1 MSQAIAPPAR
11 PAADVAATPPP
22 AGTLAGPRP
31 LGYFERSLPPA
42 LILGTFFVVT
52 LPMAALVRLTSTGV
66 VVWVYLW
73 LFGMT
78 HFVLTLTVYMQSRNL
93 RHFAAT
99 WRNRLLFFAVPVAIF
114 VAFDLL
120 HAFRIG
126 ATFPLFALWF
136 WGAVRLLDFNHFN
149 RQSFGV
155 YQLFKARTGVRFPA
169 GLKRTED
176 GFFAALT
183 GLLFVTF
190 LSGGLCPLLQPG
202 GWLTVADLGR
212 GLSDPVLPLD
222 VLQAATVAGIVA
234 GFALLLVSVA
244 GLVRTWRAAGRP
256 GGLAMALA
264 YLGFQ
269 AAGAVMAVVS
279 FPLYIAALA
288 IHYVEYHV
296 LMAPR
301 CFRSRLD
308 EASRLDRWYGRARAN
323 RALFY
328 AAVVGV
334 AALVTACAAAGMGVM
349 GRYPEVF
356 TEPVGYLA
364 LIAVFDGLFVFH
376 YFVEMLIWR
385 FSDPYFRQSMAGLYF
400 APKAG

>member
-1 MSQAIAPPAR
+1 MSQATTLPAR
-11 PAADVAATPPP
+11 PAADLCATPSPT
-22 AGTLAGPRP
+22 GTLAGPRP
-31 LGYFERSLPPA
+31 VGYFEQRLPPA
-42 LILGTFFVVT
+42 LILGTFVVVT
-52 LPMAALVRLTSTGV
+52 LPMAALVQWTGTGAM
-66 VVWVYLW
+66 VWVYLW

-93 RHFAAT
+93 RHFAST

-120 HAFRIG
+120 HAFRVG
-126 ATFPLFALWF
+126 ATFPIFALWF

-176 GFFAALT
+176 AFFAALT

-212 GLSDPVLPLD
+212 GLGDPLLPLD
-222 VLQAATVAGIVA
+222 VLQAAAVVGIAAGT
-234 GFALLLVSVA
+234 GLLAASVTR
-244 GLVRTWRAAGRP
+244 LVRGWRAAGRP
-256 GGLAMALA
+256 AGLAMALA
-264 YLGFQ
+264 YLAFQ
-269 AAGAVMAVVS
+269 ATSAALAVVS
-279 FPLYIAALA
+279 FPLYLAALA

-308 EASRLDRWYGRARAN
+308 EASRLDRWYGRVRAN
-323 RALFY
+323 RVLFY
-328 AAVVGV
+328 AAVVGI
-334 AALVTACAAAGMGVM
+334 AALVTAFAAAGMGVM
-349 GRYPEVF
+349 GRHPGVF
-356 TEPVGYLA
+356 GEPLGYLA